1 MIKINIKPLSVN
13 GAFKGRRF
21 RTDEYRA
28 FQKLLTLSLPN
39 RLDVP
44 DGKLRIILEFG
55 LSSKNADWD
64 NPIKQAQDI
73 ISKKYGFN
81 DRMIYQ
87 GIVTK
92 VDVAKGQEY
101 LAFKIEKFEI

>member
-44 DGKLRIILEFG
+44 DGKLRIIF
-55 LSSKNADWD
+55 
-64 NPIKQAQDI
+64 
-73 ISKKYGFN
+73 
-81 DRMIYQ
+81 
-87 GIVTK
+87 
-92 VDVAKGQEY
+92 
-101 LAFKIEKFEI
+101 